1 MWTSYNVNMN
11 VKKIILNRKIEQ
23 DLGIQNEMQQN
34 FSAVSVKM
42 V

>member
-1 MWTSYNVNMN
+1 MN

-34 FSAVSVKM
+34 FSAVSLKM